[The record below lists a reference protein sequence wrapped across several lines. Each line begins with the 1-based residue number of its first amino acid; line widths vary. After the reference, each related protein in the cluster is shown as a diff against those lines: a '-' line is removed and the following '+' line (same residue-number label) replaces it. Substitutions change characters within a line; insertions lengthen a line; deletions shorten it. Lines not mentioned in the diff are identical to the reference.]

1 MIGVYRY
8 CGLILER
15 RSAKRGDMSPGVDVP
30 PAGGLSVGRDEPV
43 LDQAGVAVF
52 VEDDM
57 PISPLERVKCKVDL
71 VDGEIGDA
79 AGAEDDDR
87 IGLISASTGC

>member
-8 CGLILER
+8 CGSILER
-15 RSAKRGDMSPGVDVP
+15 RPAKRGDMSPGVD
-30 PAGGLSVGRDEPV
+30 AASGGAERGRDEPV

-57 PISPLERVKCKVDL
+57 PISPLERVKCKIDL

-87 IGLISASTGC
+87 IGLISASAGC